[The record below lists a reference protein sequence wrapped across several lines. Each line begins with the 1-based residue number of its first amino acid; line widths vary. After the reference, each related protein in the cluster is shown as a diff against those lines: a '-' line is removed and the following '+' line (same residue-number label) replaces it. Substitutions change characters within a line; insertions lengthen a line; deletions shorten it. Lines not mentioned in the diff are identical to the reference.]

1 MQTIAVEMAMEYI
14 FAVMNL
20 LPIIFQKK
28 AHTYVQRY
36 KIFTDNRNPN
46 LKVSCISSSFGF
58 SRALVI
64 LTTLESLESFEP
76 LESST
81 SLKRLDSFIIKTA
94 KHARRKCG
102 PERRHSSRREWL
114 ERSAADGMRMR

>member
-36 KIFTDNRNPN
+36 EIFTDNRNPN
-46 LKVSCISSSFGF
+46 LKVSCISPSLGL
-58 SRALVI
+58 SRGLVI
-64 LTTLESLESFEP
+64 LTTIESLMSLDPFEYLESL
-76 LESST
+76 T
-81 SLKRLDSFIIKTA
+81 SLKRLDSFIKEMA
-94 KHARRKCG
+94 KHARRKCR
-102 PERRHSSRREWL
+102 PERRHSSHREWR
-114 ERSAADGMRMR
+114 EGTVAD

>member
-36 KIFTDNRNPN
+36 KELAKKRQN
-46 LKVSCISSSFGF
+46 LDK
-58 SRALVI
+58 
-64 LTTLESLESFEP
+64 
-76 LESST
+76 
-81 SLKRLDSFIIKTA
+81 
-94 KHARRKCG
+94 
-102 PERRHSSRREWL
+102 
-114 ERSAADGMRMR
+114 